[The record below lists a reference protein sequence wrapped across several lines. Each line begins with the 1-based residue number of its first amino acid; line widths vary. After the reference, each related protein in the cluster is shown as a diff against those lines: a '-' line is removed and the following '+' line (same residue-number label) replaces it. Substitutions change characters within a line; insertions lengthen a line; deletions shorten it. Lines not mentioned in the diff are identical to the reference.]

1 MIRNKLFIM
10 LLFLGICSIA
20 RGQTTSQY
28 WFDSN
33 YAGVV
38 SKSVSKGTIDVDL
51 SGLQPGVHTLH
62 YLYMDRK
69 VPSSTYSKTF
79 LVPNPRLKGSRAEYW
94 FDQDYS
100 SHVTTTE
107 VGNITVDASGL
118 KPGVHTLNYHQIY
131 ESEGVFRIEDG
142 LLRPVPTNYQNN
154 QLDFSTNAGDL
165 VSSTYAYP
173 FLVPEPTAIATKGEY
188 WFDSNYE
195 GRKPLALSAQAVPL
209 DLSGLT
215 PGLHAVRYH
224 ALAERGLPSAT
235 YTGFFWIGAPASKV
249 KAYHYWVNEL
259 TDQLQ
264 TVLLE
269 TPVADYKLTA
279 NIDLPK
285 IPVRTEKYHF
295 EMQDGESKIYAKNTF
310 SIVFEN
316 IDGTSVRIEQDY
328 VDYRVSDNIDAILLE
343 PGEQKTVDKSDGI
356 MWFKVE
362 AEEGDM
368 LSFKSNR
375 RCTMHLF
382 SSSNEELW
390 TESGDKVL
398 LMNGTKADTDGTFFL
413 AVQDLTDANAKD
425 ITIEYSWN
433 PKGDTNGDKVT
444 NDDDRTTIVN
454 HIIGKNQTGFVE
466 KAADVN
472 KDNKVDVADI
482 VELNNLLNNK

>member
-10 LLFLGICSIA
+10 LLFLGICNIA
-20 RGQTTSQY
+20 RGQTSQY

-33 YAGVV
+33 YDGAV
-38 SKSVSKGTIDVDL
+38 SKSVSQGTIDVDL

-62 YLYMDRK
+62 YLYKDRS

-79 LVPNPRLKGSRAEYW
+79 LVPNPQVKGSRAEYW
-94 FDQDYS
+94 FDQNYS
-100 SHVTTTE
+100 SRVTTTE
-107 VGNITVDASGL
+107 VGSVSVDASGL
-118 KPGVHTLNYHQIY
+118 QPGVHTLNYHQIY
-131 ESEGVFRIEDG
+131 VSEGVFRIQDG
-142 LLRPVPTNYQNN
+142 QLRPIPTNYQS
-154 QLDFSTNAGDL
+154 DPSMNAGNL

-188 WFDSNYE
+188 WFDNNYE
-195 GRKPLALSAQAVPL
+195 GRKQLALSAQAVAL
-209 DLSGLT
+209 DLSGLK
-215 PGLHAVRYH
+215 PGLHAVHYH
-224 ALAERGLPSAT
+224 ALTGRGLPSAT

-269 TPVADYKLTA
+269 TPVADYNLTTK
-279 NIDLPK
+279 IDVPMV
-285 IPVRTEKYHF
+285 PVRTEKYHF
-295 EMQDGESKIYAKNTF
+295 EMQNGESKIYAKNTF

-316 IDGTSVRIEQDY
+316 VDGTSVRLEQDY
-328 VDYRVSDNIDAILLE
+328 VDYRVSEDINAILLE
-343 PGEQKTVDKSDGI
+343 PGEPKTIDRSDGI

-413 AVQDLTDANAKD
+413 AVQDLTDASAKD

-433 PKGDTNGDKVT
+433 PKGDANGDKVT
-444 NDDDRTTIVN
+444 DEKDRNTIIKHV
-454 HIIGKNQTGFVE
+454 IGENQTDFVE
-466 KAADVN
+466 KAADIN
-472 KDNKVDVADI
+472 KDNKVNVADI
-482 VELNNLLNNK
+482 VELNNLLNKK